1 MIALT
6 DSKKRLYSRAAK
18 YFPALTE
25 ENIVSMWEYNLDRE
39 IPDKKTDGFV
49 LVTSESFFVFE
60 NDTEIIRE
68 ALSDVE
74 DFKFTV
80 GVGCVFAEYTPKG
93 GDAVLIS
100 RADCREKSKIA
111 MSVKAANRF
120 LHYDQNTFHKYAP
133 AERVCPKCG
142 RAYRQG
148 SETCLTCF
156 DGKKVAKRLWAVA
169 SPYKWLI
176 IGSMLLFVAISLLE
190 LITPRLTKVMTDD
203 YILSEEPVKLAMY
216 LFVIAQI
223 VFVQLLHRGCS
234 SIRNWLLILAGN
246 KVVLRLRSMLFEKV
260 QRLSIARISKRT
272 AGELMNRI
280 SNDTGHIRM
289 FIVNQLSKIL
299 EQALLFL
306 VVGTV
311 MFIYDWK
318 LALFILL
325 PTPLI
330 AVAFYLFRGIMG
342 KLFRRSWER
351 QSQSNTVLHDI
362 FSGIRVV
369 KSYGMEHREAK
380 RFESYALAEKE
391 TQLKIEVKWAYINPL
406 LQFFMG
412 FGEFILL
419 YYVGNRILGGTMTLG
434 EMAQFSAYATMLY
447 APLHFLA
454 NVPRQI
460 MMAMTSITKVFEIMD
475 EPEDI
480 KDKDDACDVTVEGN
494 IDIENVSFGYD
505 ESAEV
510 LRDINL
516 NIKPGEFIGIVGKSG
531 TGKSTLINLIMRM
544 YDVDEGSIKI
554 DGVDIRDISQSSLR
568 SQIGIVLQET
578 FLFNGS
584 IYQNI
589 AYAKQ
594 DATREEIIAA
604 AKAAGAHSFIIK
616 LSDGYNTIVGEKGST
631 LSGGEKQRLAIARA
645 LLHNPKILILDEA
658 TASLDTETEKRIQE
672 SLVKLSKDRTTIA
685 IAHRL
690 STLRNATKLIVL
702 DKGKIAEMGTH
713 DELIEKGGIYYNLV
727 MAQREMSKMA

>member
-1 MIALT
+1 
-6 DSKKRLYSRAAK
+6 
-18 YFPALTE
+18 
-25 ENIVSMWEYNLDRE
+25 
-39 IPDKKTDGFV
+39 
-49 LVTSESFFVFE
+49 
-60 NDTEIIRE
+60 
-68 ALSDVE
+68 
-74 DFKFTV
+74 
-80 GVGCVFAEYTPKG
+80 
-93 GDAVLIS
+93 
-100 RADCREKSKIA
+100 
-111 MSVKAANRF
+111 
-120 LHYDQNTFHKYAP
+120 
-133 AERVCPKCG
+133 
-142 RAYRQG
+142 
-148 SETCLTCF
+148 
-156 DGKKVAKRLWAVA
+156 
-169 SPYKWLI
+169 
-176 IGSMLLFVAISLLE
+176 MLLFVVISLLE
-190 LITPRLTKVMTDD
+190 LITPRLTRILTDD

-216 LFVIAQI
+216 LLVIGEI
-223 VFVQLLHRGCS
+223 LLVQLLHRGCS

-280 SNDTGHIRM
+280 SNDTGRIRM

-419 YYVGNRILGGTMTLG
+419 YYVGNQILGGTMTLG
-434 EMAQFSAYATMLY
+434 EMAEFSAYATMLY

-480 KDKDDACDVTVEGN
+480 KDRDEALDVVLEGN
-494 IDIENVSFGYD
+494 IEIRNVSFGYD
-505 ESAEV
+505 ESNEV

-516 NIKPGEFIGIVGKSG
+516 DIKPGEFIGIVGKSG

-544 YDVDEGSIKI
+544 YDVDDGSIKI

-568 SQIGIVLQET
+568 SQIGVVLQET

-631 LSGGEKQRLAIARA
+631 LSGGEKQRIAIARA

-658 TASLDTETEKRIQE
+658 TASLDTETEKKIQE

-702 DKGKIAEMGTH
+702 DKGRIAEIGTH
-713 DELIEKGGIYYNLV
+713 DELIEKGGIYYGLV